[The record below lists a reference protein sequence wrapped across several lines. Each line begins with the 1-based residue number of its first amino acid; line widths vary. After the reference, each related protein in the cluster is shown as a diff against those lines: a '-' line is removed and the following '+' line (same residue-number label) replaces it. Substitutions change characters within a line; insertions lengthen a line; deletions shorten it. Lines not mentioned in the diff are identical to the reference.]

1 MARQSPAERILP
13 VVETFVDRIEGLR
26 RARLRGQFAEQQ
38 AYEDALARTDN
49 WLGDERLPATKDGK
63 VNVQALTER
72 LGLKESDR
80 QWLYKIDDLA
90 GPINALAL
98 AQGLK
103 PIKSRVQQQ
112 VDDDAAVAAISR
124 VQTDSKRLAEA
135 LVEVTRER
143 DQLRAQLQMLREG
156 GWVIRTGKVTDD
168 RR

>member
-13 VVETFVDRIEGLR
+13 VVETFVDRIEGFR
-26 RARLRGQFAEQQ
+26 RERLRAQFAERQ
-38 AYEDALARTDN
+38 AYEDALARTDT
-49 WLGDERLPATKDGK
+49 WVGDERLPATADGK

-72 LGLKESDR
+72 MGLKESDR
-80 QWLYKIDDLA
+80 QWFYKVEDLA

-135 LVEVTRER
+135 LVEMTRDR
-143 DQLRAQLQMLREG
+143 DRLRAQLQMLREG
-156 GWVIRTGKVTDD
+156 GWVLRTGKVTDD